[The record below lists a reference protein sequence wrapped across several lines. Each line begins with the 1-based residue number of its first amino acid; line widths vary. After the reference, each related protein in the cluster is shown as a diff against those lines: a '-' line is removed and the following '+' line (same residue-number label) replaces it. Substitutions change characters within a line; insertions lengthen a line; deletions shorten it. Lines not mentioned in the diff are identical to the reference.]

1 MIERVCEVRS
11 VKSVR
16 IAELTLL
23 VKRTLSLVQVGF
35 DRESV

>member
-1 MIERVCEVRS
+1 MIERVGEMRS

-23 VKRTLSLVQVGF
+23 IKRTLPLRLG
-35 DRESV
+35 